1 MSSAIPILTY
11 LQLSYLLTQLIYART
26 KSPQKG
32 LFLFH
37 KAWNMPV
44 LFSICFYQ
52 IHISMTND
60 CVSVT
65 KTLVKGVKLM
75 TDRYKKKVKVSA
87 KINKCSKKSYIF
99 LHSNDCKTPYIDIY
113 IDLLSINFNLLSVL
127 QHYAYHQISDFE
139 IYTSLT
145 TILQLNTLFFLT

>member
-1 MSSAIPILTY
+1 MSGAIPILTY

-32 LFLFH
+32 LFLFR

-52 IHISMTND
+52 IHINMTND

-65 KTLVKGVKLM
+65 KTLMMGVKLM
-75 TDRYKKKVKVSA
+75 TERYKKVLTLKVKVSA
-87 KINKCSKKSYIF
+87 KISVTKRIHIF
-99 LHSNDCKTPYIDIY
+99 LCTTMIVKHLTQTFILICCRLTLTYCPY
-113 IDLLSINFNLLSVL
+113 FT
-127 QHYAYHQISDFE
+127 QHYAYFHSG
-139 IYTSLT
+139 
-145 TILQLNTLFFLT
+145 ILLI

>member
-1 MSSAIPILTY
+1 MSGAIPVLTC
-11 LQLSYLLTQLIYART
+11 LQLSYLLTQLISART
-26 KSPQKG
+26 KSPEKG

-37 KAWNMPV
+37 KAW
-44 LFSICFYQ
+44 
-52 IHISMTND
+52 SMTNY
-60 CVSVT
+60 CVTVT
-65 KTLVKGVKLM
+65 KILMMGVKLM
-75 TDRYKKKVKVSA
+75 TERYKKIHIKSKGQC
-87 KINKCSKKSYIF
+87 KDKCLKKNSYIF
-99 LHSNDCKTPYIDIY
+99 LHNSDCKTPYIDIY